1 MKFERTFW
9 SCCGGGCFFFRIV
22 FAFFFAFFFFD
33 FGGLRAVGKISLDI
47 SWVHNI
53 LSPLAF
59 TLISWR
65 YWFWSGKQW
74 QLLKAVR
81 VFVYNMLYIYIYFM
95 NNFIDFLGY
104 ISLIELNLLFDNF
117 LRSVRIL
124 KLCTWRLNI
133 AKDFGATKRFWTFFH
148 NFAPKMLRYIMVYEV
163 TMVII
168 SGDVPPIKAVYL

>member
-9 SCCGGGCFFFRIV
+9 SCCGGGCFFFSHC
-22 FAFFFAFFFFD
+22 FCFFFAFFFFD

-81 VFVYNMLYIYIYFM
+81 VFVYNMLYIYIFHEQFYWLPRLHKF
-95 NNFIDFLGY
+95 NWTEFTLWQLLEKCQNFEIMHLKVEYCQRFWSNQK
-104 ISLIELNLLFDNF
+104 ILNLF
-117 LRSVRIL
+117 
-124 KLCTWRLNI
+124 
-133 AKDFGATKRFWTFFH
+133 
-148 NFAPKMLRYIMVYEV
+148 P
-163 TMVII
+163 
-168 SGDVPPIKAVYL
+168 